1 MYLLGKSFIAL
12 LIKVLSLIFS
22 FTQQGQILRQRS
34 KFVWA
39 EEQEQA
45 FQKLKTYLTTDTI
58 LALPDFKQQ
67 MNFCTDASVNDDGAV
82 LVQNLC
88 TIESETHKRQK
99 EYYSKRFTPA
109 QKSYSTIEKE

>member
-1 MYLLGKSFIAL
+1 MQWNYNATECFD
-12 LIKVLSLIFS
+12 
-22 FTQQGQILRQRS
+22 
-34 KFVWA
+34 
-39 EEQEQA
+39 
-45 FQKLKTYLTTDTI
+45 KLKQELCSELI

-67 MNFCTDASVNDDGAV
+67 MNFCTDASDNDYGAV